1 MIGMHPLT
9 GETISGF
16 DQLRSRF
23 MNMVSTYKGSRER
36 SREFGSNCRKN
47 MDNNMSD
54 SVLVQIQSRAIDG
67 VSDPNNGLLDF
78 SITQCQATRTDTG
91 AKLSVIGVWNKE
103 KVAFEVPV
111 NV

>member
-1 MIGMHPLT
+1 MIGVHPVTL
-9 GETISGF
+9 ETIY
-16 DQLRSRF
+16 DMQQLRARF
-23 MNMVSTYKGSRER
+23 LNMVTTPKGSRER
-36 SREFGSNCRKN
+36 QRLFGSDCRKN

-78 SITQCQATRTDTG
+78 TITQCQATRTTTG
-91 AKLSVIGVWNKE
+91 AKLTVVGTWDRE
-103 KVAFEVPV
+103 KVSFEVPV

>member
-1 MIGMHPLT
+1 MIGVDPNT
-9 GETISGF
+9 GKTITGLP
-16 DQLRSRF
+16 QLRSRF
-23 MNMVSTYKGSRER
+23 LNMVTTYKSSRER

-54 SVLVQIQSRAIDG
+54 SVLMQIQARAIEG
-67 VSDPNNGLLDF
+67 VEDPNNGLLDF
-78 SITQCQATRTDTG
+78 TITQCQASRTSSG
-91 AKLSVIGVWNKE
+91 ARLSVVGVWQRD